1 VAGMTERKAARRG
14 SGQPAVVVAEPPR
27 RSRRPAVLPTLLVTV
42 ACFAVV
48 FEFLAL
54 QLQSGRDPALGSP
67 TAASAPAKV
76 RPRKKIIIT
85 KVIPAGTG
93 GTTGQTTSSSGGYT
107 AAPAPVVSST
117 S

>member
-1 VAGMTERKAARRG
+1 MTDQETARRG
-14 SGQPAVVVAEPPR
+14 SGQPAAATPR
-27 RSRRPAVLPTLLVTV
+27 RRPAVLPTVLVAL

-54 QLQSGRDPALGSP
+54 QLQSGRDPALGN
-67 TAASAPAKV
+67 ASATSAPPKV

-85 KVIPAGTG
+85 KVIPAGTSG
-93 GTTGQTTSSSGGYT
+93 PAGQTTSSSGGYS
-107 AAPAPVVSST
+107 APAPVVSST

>member
-1 VAGMTERKAARRG
+1 VNARGRARR
-14 SGQPAVVVAEPPR
+14 PT
-27 RSRRPAVLPTLLVTV
+27 VLPTVLVAL

-54 QLQSGRDPALGSP
+54 QLQSGRDPALGK
-67 TAASAPAKV
+67 ASAGLVPAKV

-85 KVIPAGTG
+85 KVISAGNG
-93 GTTGQTTSSSGGYT
+93 ATGQTTSSSGGYS
-107 AAPAPVVSST
+107 APAPVVSST

>member
-1 VAGMTERKAARRG
+1 MTDRKTSRTASGTPAAAA
-14 SGQPAVVVAEPPR
+14 SPR
-27 RSRRPAVLPTLLVTV
+27 RRPAALPTVLVAL

-48 FEFLAL
+48 FEFLAM
-54 QLQSGRDPALGSP
+54 QLKSGHDPALRNVS
-67 TAASAPAKV
+67 AASPPAKV

-93 GTTGQTTSSSGGYT
+93 GPAGQTTSSSGGY

>member
-1 VAGMTERKAARRG
+1 MTEQGTARTG
-14 SGQPAVVVAEPPR
+14 SGKQDAAAGSR
-27 RSRRPAVLPTLLVTV
+27 RRRPAALPTVLVAL
-42 ACFAVV
+42 ACFGVM

-54 QLQSGRDPALGSP
+54 RLQSGRDPALGD
-67 TAASAPAKV
+67 ASASSVPAKV

-85 KVIPAGTG
+85 KVIPAQSSGAV
-93 GTTGQTTSSSGGYT
+93 GQTTSSSGGY

>member
-1 VAGMTERKAARRG
+1 MF
-14 SGQPAVVVAEPPR
+14 
-27 RSRRPAVLPTLLVTV
+27 PTLLVAI

-54 QLQSGRDPALGSP
+54 QLQSGRDPALGN
-67 TAASAPAKV
+67 ASTSVPAKV

-85 KVIPAGTG
+85 KVIPARSG
-93 GTTGQTTSSSGGYT
+93 GTSGQTTSSSGGSS
-107 AAPAPVVSST
+107 APAPVVSST

>member
-1 VAGMTERKAARRG
+1 M
-14 SGQPAVVVAEPPR
+14 
-27 RSRRPAVLPTLLVTV
+27 LPTILVAI

-54 QLQSGRDPALGSP
+54 QLQSGRDPALGN
-67 TAASAPAKV
+67 ASASSVPAKV

-85 KVIPAGTG
+85 TVIPAGNG
-93 GTTGQTTSSSGGYT
+93 GTSGQTTSSSGGS

>member
-1 VAGMTERKAARRG
+1 MTDRKAA
-14 SGQPAVVVAEPPR
+14 PR
-27 RSRRPAVLPTLLVTV
+27 RKPRILPTVLVAL

-54 QLQSGRDPALGSP
+54 QLQSGRDPALGNAS
-67 TAASAPAKV
+67 AAPAPAKV
-76 RPRKKIIIT
+76 RPRKKVIIT
-85 KVIPAGTG
+85 KVIPAGTAAPA
-93 GTTGQTTSSSGGYT
+93 GQTTSSSGGY